1 MTTYVLPELGY
12 DYAALEPH
20 ISAKIMELHHSKHHA
35 AYVKGA
41 NDTLEKLAAARD
53 KGDFASLPLLEKQLG
68 FHTSGHVMHSIFWK
82 NLSPKGGGA
91 PTGEL
96 ATAINTHFGTFES
109 FKKQLTAAANG
120 VMGSG
125 WATLSWEPVGKR
137 LITTQL
143 YDHQSETSIGS
154 IPLLVFDAWEH
165 AWYLQYQNVK
175 ANFFEALWNVVN
187 WDDVAGRFAGAQK
200 LDIMLP
206 GSAK

>member
-20 ISAKIMELHHSKHHA
+20 VSAKIMELHHSKHHA

-41 NDTLEKLAAARD
+41 NDTLEKLAAARE

-91 PTGEL
+91 PSGEL
-96 ATAINTHFGTFES
+96 ATAINAHFGSFDA

-175 ANFFEALWNVVN
+175 ASFFEALWNVVN
-187 WDDVAGRFAGAQK
+187 WDDVGQRYAGAQK
-200 LDIMLP
+200 LDILLP

>member
-1 MTTYVLPELGY
+1 MATYSLPELGY
-12 DYAALEPH
+12 DYGALEPH
-20 ISAKIMELHHSKHHA
+20 VSGKIMELHHSKHHA

-41 NDTLEKLAAARD
+41 NDTLEKIAAARD
-53 KGDFASLPLLEKQLG
+53 KADFATLPLLEKQLG

-91 PTGEL
+91 PSGDL
-96 ATAINTHFGTFES
+96 ATAINTHFGAFDG
-109 FKKQLTAAANG
+109 FKKQMTAAANG

-143 YDHQSETSIGS
+143 YDHQSETAIGS

-175 ANFFEALWNVVN
+175 GSFFDALWNIVS
-187 WDDVAGRFAGAQK
+187 WDDVAARYAAAQK
-200 LDIMLP
+200 LDLLLP

>member
-20 ISAKIMELHHSKHHA
+20 VSAKIMELHHSKHHA

-41 NDTLEKLAAARD
+41 NDTLEKLAAARE

-68 FHTSGHVMHSIFWK
+68 FHTSGHVMHSVFWR

-96 ATAINTHFGTFES
+96 ATAINAHFGTFDG

-187 WDDVAGRFAGAQK
+187 WDDVGARFAGAQK